1 MRRVLLIAASTLMLA
16 ACGKKAPDQSAAA
29 PAAEPNQR
37 RIDTAIANSKL
48 PGAGGVS
55 RAMGATDA
63 ANAQTRM
70 QDSILNGK

>member
-1 MRRVLLIAASTLMLA
+1 MLWIAASTLMLA
-16 ACGKKAPDQSAAA
+16 ACGKKAPDQPAAA
-29 PAAEPNQR
+29 AAEPNQR

>member
-1 MRRVLLIAASTLMLA
+1 MLWIAASTVLLA
-16 ACGKKAPDQSAAA
+16 GCGKKAPDQPAA
-29 PAAEPNQR
+29 AAEPNQR